1 MTRHESEEWGLIPYG
16 RQEIDEL
23 DKQAVLDVLSSDF
36 LTQGPQVPAFEQELC
51 DRLGALHCVAMN
63 SATSAL
69 HSACL
74 ALGVGPGD
82 TVWTSAISFVASA
95 NCAVYCGAEIEF
107 VDVVENTGNMSIPDL
122 QKRLEV
128 AEALGKLPKVVIP
141 VHFAG
146 QPVDMPTIERLGKKY
161 GFKIIE
167 DASHALGATYEGE
180 AVGSCLYSDI
190 TVFSFHPVKM
200 ITTGEGG
207 AATTNSPEIYAQ
219 LQRIRSHGITR
230 DPNVINIPFEGD
242 WFYDQIEIGFNYRMT
257 DLYAALG
264 RSQLKRLDDFI
275 ERRQNVSRHYARLL
289 RENVNRG
296 LTQDPKAASSWHL
309 FVVLVEN
316 SGQRKTIFDRLR
328 QEGILVNVHY
338 RPIYRQSFYANMD
351 KYDPS
356 NFPGAERYY
365 SCAISLPIFPG
376 LEELDVEKIVHLL
389 GAKALYQGIF

>member
-1 MTRHESEEWGLIPYG
+1 MIPYG
-16 RQEIDEL
+16 KQEIDEL
-23 DKQAVLDVLSSDF
+23 DKQAVLNVLNSDF
-36 LTQGPQVPAFEQELC
+36 LTQGPQVPAFEAELST
-51 DRLGALHCVAMN
+51 RVGAVYCVAMN

-69 HSACL
+69 HAACL

-82 TVWTSAISFVASA
+82 SVWTSAISFVASA
-95 NCAVYCGAEIEF
+95 NCGVYCGAEIEF
-107 VDVVENTGNMSIPDL
+107 VDVVENTGNMSILDL
-122 QKRLEV
+122 QRKLEL
-128 AEALGKLPKVVIP
+128 AESLGKLPKVVIP

-146 QPVDMPTIERLGKKY
+146 QPVNMPAIAELSKKY
-161 GFKIIE
+161 GFKVIE

>member
-1 MTRHESEEWGLIPYG
+1 MIPYG

-23 DKQAVLDVLSSDF
+23 DKQAVLDVLDSDF
-36 LTQGPQVPAFEQELC
+36 LTQGPQVPAFEQELS
-51 DRLGALHCVAMN
+51 RRVGAAHSVAMN

-69 HSACL
+69 HAACL
-74 ALGVGPGD
+74 ALGVGPSD

-95 NCAVYCGAEIEF
+95 NCGIYCGAEIEF
-107 VDVVENTGNMSIPDL
+107 VDVVKNTGNMSIPDL
-122 QKRLEV
+122 RRRLEA
-128 AEALGKLPKVVIP
+128 AEPLGKLPKVLIP

-146 QPVDMPTIERLGKKY
+146 QPVNMPAIAELGKKY

-167 DASHALGATYEGE
+167 DASHALGATYGGE
-180 AVGSCLYSDI
+180 PVGSCLYSDI

-207 AATTNSPEIYAQ
+207 AATTNSPEIYAR

-230 DPNVINIPFEGD
+230 DPNAIQIPFEGD

-264 RSQLKRLDDFI
+264 RPQLKKLDDFI
-275 ERRQNVSRHYARLL
+275 ERRQMVAEQYSSLF
-289 RENVNRG
+289 ENSKNG
-296 LTQDPKAASSWHL
+296 ILDQDPRGMSSWHL
-309 FVVLVEN
+309 FVTLIADP
-316 SGQRKTIFDRLR
+316 SQRKIIFDKLR

-338 RPIYRQSFYANMD
+338 RPIYRQSFYARME

-356 NFPGAERYY
+356 DFPGAEFYY
-365 SCAISLPIFPG
+365 ARAISLPIFPG
-376 LEELDVEKIVHLL
+376 LPRESVSMIFSHLE
-389 GAKALYQGIF
+389 GQPGYQNIF

>member
-1 MTRHESEEWGLIPYG
+1 MIPYG
-16 RQEIDEL
+16 RQEISEL
-23 DKQAVLDVLSSDF
+23 DKQAVQDVLNSDF
-36 LTQGPQVPAFEQELC
+36 LTQGPQVPAFEQELGK
-51 DRLGALHCVAMN
+51 RVGAAYCVAMN

-69 HSACL
+69 HAACL

-82 TVWTSAISFVASA
+82 SVWTSAISFVASA
-95 NCAVYCGAEIEF
+95 NCGIYCGAEIEF
-107 VDVVENTGNMSIPDL
+107 VDVVPNTGNMSIPDL
-122 QKRLEV
+122 QKRLEA
-128 AEALGKLPKVVIP
+128 AESLGKLPKVVIP

-146 QPVDMPTIERLGKKY
+146 QPVDMPAIAKLGKKY
-161 GFKIIE
+161 SFKIIE

-207 AATTNSPEIYAQ
+207 AATTNSKEAYVR

-230 DPNVINIPFEGD
+230 DPNVVDIPFEGD

-289 RENVNRG
+289 RDSVNRG

-316 SGQRKTIFDRLR
+316 SGERKIIFDRLR

-338 RPIYRQSFYANMD
+338 RPIYRQSFYANMN

>member
-1 MTRHESEEWGLIPYG
+1 MIPYG
-16 RQEIDEL
+16 RQEISEL
-23 DKQAVLDVLSSDF
+23 DKQAVQDVLNSDF
-36 LTQGPQVPAFEQELC
+36 LTQGPQVPAFEQELGK
-51 DRLGALHCVAMN
+51 RVGAAHCVAMN

-69 HSACL
+69 HAACL
-74 ALGVGPGD
+74 ALGVGPRD
-82 TVWTSAISFVASA
+82 SVWTSAISFVASA
-95 NCAVYCGAEIEF
+95 NCGIYCGAEIEF

-128 AEALGKLPKVVIP
+128 AESLGVLPKVVIP

-146 QPVDMPTIERLGKKY
+146 QPVDMPMIARLGKKY

-180 AVGSCLYSDI
+180 AVGSCHYSDI

-230 DPNVINIPFEGD
+230 DPNAIGVPFEGD

-275 ERRQNVSRHYARLL
+275 ERRQMVAKQYSSLF
-289 RENVNRG
+289 ENSANGTLV
-296 LTQDPKAASSWHL
+296 QDPKGMSSWHL
-309 FVVLVEN
+309 FVTLIADPR
-316 SGQRKTIFDRLR
+316 QRKIIFDKFR
-328 QEGILVNVHY
+328 QEGIAVNVHY
-338 RPIYRQSFYANMD
+338 RPIYRQTFYAKME
-351 KYDPS
+351 KYDP
-356 NFPGAERYY
+356 NDFPGAEYY
-365 SCAISLPIFPG
+365 YERAISLPIFPG
-376 LEELDVEKIVHLL
+376 LTKENVIAIFAQMESRA
-389 GAKALYQGIF
+389 GYQNIF

>member
-1 MTRHESEEWGLIPYG
+1 LIPYG
-16 RQEIDEL
+16 RQEISEL
-23 DKQAVLDVLSSDF
+23 DKQAVQDVLSSDF
-36 LTQGPQVPAFEQELC
+36 LTQGPQVPLFEQELSQ
-51 DRLGALHCVAMN
+51 RVGSVHCVAMN

-69 HSACL
+69 HAACL
-74 ALGVGPGD
+74 ALEVGAGD
-82 TVWTSAISFVASA
+82 VVWTSAISFVASA
-95 NCAVYCGAEIEF
+95 NCGIYCGAEIEF
-107 VDVVENTGNMSIPDL
+107 IDVDENTGNMSIPDL
-122 QKRLEV
+122 QKRLK
-128 AEALGKLPKVVIP
+128 AAKSLGKLPKVVIP

-146 QPVDMPTIERLGKKY
+146 QPVDMPAIAKLGKKY

-180 AVGSCLYSDI
+180 AVGSCHYSDI

-230 DPNVINIPFEGD
+230 DPNVIDIPFEGD

-275 ERRQNVSRHYARLL
+275 ERRRKVAEQYASLF
-289 RENVNRG
+289 ENSG
-296 LTQDPKAASSWHL
+296 HGILIQDPKGMSSWHL
-309 FVVLVEN
+309 FVTLIAEPRE
-316 SGQRKTIFDRLR
+316 RKLIFDKLR

-338 RPIYRQSFYANMD
+338 RPIYRQTFYAEME
-351 KYDPS
+351 KYDAS
-356 NFPGAERYY
+356 DFPGAEFYY
-365 SCAISLPIFPG
+365 DRAISLPIFPG
-376 LEELDVEKIVHLL
+376 LTKEDVSFVFDQL
-389 GAKALYQGIF
+389 GGQAGYQNIF

>member
-1 MTRHESEEWGLIPYG
+1 MIPYG
-16 RQEIDEL
+16 RQEISEL
-23 DKQAVLDVLSSDF
+23 DKQAVQDVLNSDF
-36 LTQGPQVPAFEQELC
+36 LTQGPQVPAFEQELGN
-51 DRLGALHCVAMN
+51 RVGAAYCVAMN

-69 HSACL
+69 HAACL

-82 TVWTSAISFVASA
+82 SVWTSAISFVASA
-95 NCAVYCGAEIEF
+95 NCGIYCGAEIEF
-107 VDVVENTGNMSIPDL
+107 VDVVPNTGNMSIPDL
-122 QKRLEV
+122 QKRLEA
-128 AEALGKLPKVVIP
+128 AESLGKLPKVVIP

-146 QPVDMPTIERLGKKY
+146 QPVDMPAIAQLGKKY

-207 AATTNSPEIYAQ
+207 VATTNSKEAHVQ

-230 DPNVINIPFEGD
+230 DPNVVDIPFEGD

>member
-1 MTRHESEEWGLIPYG
+1 MIPYG
-16 RQEIDEL
+16 RQEISEL

-36 LTQGPQVPAFEQELC
+36 LTQGPQVPAFEQELGK
-51 DRLGALHCVAMN
+51 RVGAAHCVAMN

-69 HSACL
+69 HAACL

-82 TVWTSAISFVASA
+82 SIWTSAISFVASA
-95 NCAVYCGAEIEF
+95 NCGIYCGAEIEF
-107 VDVVENTGNMSIPDL
+107 VDVVANTGNMSIPDL

-128 AEALGKLPKVVIP
+128 AESSGELPKVVIP

-146 QPVDMPTIERLGKKY
+146 QPVDMPAIAELGKKY

-167 DASHALGATYEGE
+167 DASHALGATYDGE
-180 AVGSCLYSDI
+180 TVGSCRYSDI

-207 AATTNSPEIYAQ
+207 AATTNSSKTAAQ

-230 DPNVINIPFEGD
+230 DPGAIDLPFEGD

-264 RSQLKRLDDFI
+264 RSQLKRLDSFI
-275 ERRQNVSRHYARLL
+275 ELRQKVADKYSELFPGDPHSPLSRNPDA
-289 RENVNRG
+289 
-296 LTQDPKAASSWHL
+296 KSSWHL
-309 FVVLVEN
+309 FVLLVDPPD
-316 SGQRKTIFDRLR
+316 QRKMIFDRLR
-328 QEGILVNVHY
+328 QEGVLVNVHY
-338 RPIYRQSFYANMD
+338 RPIYRQSFYAQMN

-356 NFPGAERYY
+356 DYPGAENYY
-365 SCAISLPIFPG
+365 AAAISIPIFPG
-376 LEELDVEKIVHLL
+376 LTDDQIRTVVDCI
-389 GAKALYQGIF
+389 GSRPGYQTIF

>member
-1 MTRHESEEWGLIPYG
+1 LIPYG
-16 RQEIDEL
+16 RQEINEL
-23 DKQAVLDVLSSDF
+23 DKQAILEVLDSDF
-36 LTQGPQVPAFEQELC
+36 LTQGPQVPAFEQELGK
-51 DRLGALHCVAMN
+51 RVGAAHCVAMN

-82 TVWTSAISFVASA
+82 SVWTSAISFVASA
-95 NCAVYCGAEIEF
+95 NCGIYCGAEIEF

-122 QKRLEV
+122 QKRLEA
-128 AEALGKLPKVVIP
+128 AESLGKLPKVVIP

-146 QPVDMPTIERLGKKY
+146 QPVDMPAIARLGKKY

-180 AVGSCLYSDI
+180 AVGSCLYSSI

-207 AATTNSPEIYAQ
+207 AATTNSPEIYAR

-230 DPNVINIPFEGD
+230 DPNSINISIEGD
-242 WFYDQIEIGFNYRMT
+242 WFYDQIEVGFNYRMT

-275 ERRQNVSRHYARLL
+275 ARRENVSSHYARLL

-296 LTQDPKAASSWHL
+296 LTQDPKAKSSWHL

-316 SGQRKTIFDRLR
+316 SRERKIIFDGLR

-338 RPIYRQSFYANMD
+338 RPIYRQSFYANMN
-351 KYDPS
+351 KYDRS
-356 NFPGAERYY
+356 DFPGAERYY
-365 SCAISLPIFPG
+365 SSAISLPIFPG
-376 LEELDVEKIVHLL
+376 LEDLDVEKIVHLL
-389 GAKALYQGIF
+389 GIRAGHQGIF

>member
-1 MTRHESEEWGLIPYG
+1 LIPYG
-16 RQEIDEL
+16 RQEISEL
-23 DKQAVLDVLSSDF
+23 DKQAVLDVLNSDF
-36 LTQGPQVPAFEQELC
+36 LTQGPQVPAFEQELSQ
-51 DRLGALHCVAMN
+51 RVGAVHSVAMN

-69 HSACL
+69 HAACL
-74 ALGVGPGD
+74 ALEVGPGD

-95 NCAVYCGAEIEF
+95 NCGIYCGAEIDF
-107 VDVVENTGNMSIPDL
+107 VDVVENTGNMSISDL
-122 QKRLEV
+122 QKKLEI
-128 AEALGKLPKVVIP
+128 AESLRKLPKVVIP

-146 QPVDMPTIERLGKKY
+146 QPVDMPAIAELSKKY

-180 AVGSCLYSDI
+180 TVGSCLYSDI

-230 DPNVINIPFEGD
+230 DPNVVDIPFEGD

-275 ERRQNVSRHYARLL
+275 ERRQRVAKQYSDLF
-289 RENVNRG
+289 ENSSNG
-296 LTQDPKAASSWHL
+296 ILAQDPKGMSSWHL
-309 FVVLVEN
+309 FVTLIDQP
-316 SGQRKTIFDRLR
+316 SQRKLIFDKLR
-328 QEGILVNVHY
+328 QQGILVNVHY
-338 RPIYRQSFYANMD
+338 RPIYRQTFFAKME
-351 KYDPS
+351 KYDPED
-356 NFPGAERYY
+356 FPGAEFYY
-365 SCAISLPIFPG
+365 ERAISLPIFPG
-376 LEELDVEKIVHLL
+376 LTKENVVSIYSQME
-389 GAKALYQGIF
+389 GQAGYQNIF

>member
-1 MTRHESEEWGLIPYG
+1 MIPYG
-16 RQEIDEL
+16 RQEINDL
-23 DKQAVLDVLSSDF
+23 DKQAVLDVLGSDF
-36 LTQGPQVPAFEQELC
+36 LTQGPQVPAFEQELGK
-51 DRLGALHCVAMN
+51 RVGAAHCVAMN

-69 HSACL
+69 HAACL

-82 TVWTSAISFVASA
+82 SVWTSAISFVASA

-107 VDVVENTGNMSIPDL
+107 VDVAPNTGNMSIPDL
-122 QKRLEV
+122 RKRLEV
-128 AEALGKLPKVVIP
+128 AESSGELPKVVIP

-146 QPVDMPTIERLGKKY
+146 QPVDMPVIAELGQRY

-167 DASHALGATYEGE
+167 DASHALGATYDGE
-180 AVGSCLYSDI
+180 AVGSCRYSDI

-207 AATTNSPEIYAQ
+207 AATTNSREVSAK

-230 DPNVINIPFEGD
+230 DPGAIDLPFEGD

-264 RSQLKRLDDFI
+264 RTQLKRLDDFI
-275 ERRQNVSRHYARLL
+275 ERRQKVAEQYSSLF
-289 RENVNRG
+289 ENSKNG
-296 LTQDPKAASSWHL
+296 MLAQDPRGMSSWHL
-309 FVVLVEN
+309 FVTLVADP
-316 SGQRKTIFDRLR
+316 SQRKTIFDKLR

-338 RPIYRQSFYANMD
+338 RPIYRQTFYAEMA

-356 NFPGAERYY
+356 DFRGAESYY
-365 SCAISLPIFPG
+365 ERVISLPIFPG
-376 LEELDVEKIVHLL
+376 LSKENVPMIFNHLE
-389 GAKALYQGIF
+389 GQPGYQNIF

>member
-1 MTRHESEEWGLIPYG
+1 LIPYG
-16 RQEIDEL
+16 RQEINEL
-23 DKQAVLDVLSSDF
+23 DRQAVLNVLDSDF
-36 LTQGPQVPAFEQELC
+36 LTQGPQVPAFEEELSL
-51 DRLGALHCVAMN
+51 RVGAAHSVAMN

-69 HSACL
+69 HASCL

-82 TVWTSAISFVASA
+82 IVWTSAISFVASA
-95 NCAVYCGAEIEF
+95 NCAIYCGAEVEF
-107 VDVVENTGNMSIPDL
+107 VDVVENTGNMSVPDL

-128 AEALGKLPKVVIP
+128 AESLGKLPKVVIP

-146 QPVDMPTIERLGKKY
+146 QPVDMPAIAELGKKY
-161 GFKIIE
+161 DFKIIE

-180 AVGSCLYSDI
+180 SVGSCRYSDI
-190 TVFSFHPVKM
+190 AVFSFHPVKM

-207 AATTNSPEIYAQ
+207 AATTNSTKVSAR

-230 DPNVINIPFEGD
+230 DPNAIDTPFEGD

-275 ERRQNVSRHYARLL
+275 ERRQKVAKQYSSLF
-289 RENVNRG
+289 ENSANGTLV
-296 LTQDPKAASSWHL
+296 QDPKGMSSWHL
-309 FVVLVEN
+309 FVTLIADPR
-316 SGQRKTIFDRLR
+316 QRKIIFNKFR

-338 RPIYRQSFYANMD
+338 RPIYRQAFYAKMG

-356 NFPGAERYY
+356 DFPGAESYY
-365 SCAISLPIFPG
+365 ERAISLPIFPG
-376 LEELDVEKIVHLL
+376 LTKENVISIFAQME
-389 GAKALYQGIF
+389 GQAGYQNIF

>member
-1 MTRHESEEWGLIPYG
+1 LIPYG
-16 RQEIDEL
+16 RQEINEI
-23 DKQAVLDVLSSDF
+23 DKQAVLDVLDSDF
-36 LTQGPQVPAFEQELC
+36 LTQGPQVPAFEQELGK
-51 DRLGALHCVAMN
+51 RVGAAHCVAMN

-82 TVWTSAISFVASA
+82 SVWTSAISFVASA
-95 NCAVYCGAEIEF
+95 NCGIYCGAEIEF

-122 QKRLEV
+122 QKRLEA
-128 AEALGKLPKVVIP
+128 AESLGKLPKVIIP

-146 QPVDMPTIERLGKKY
+146 QPVDMPAIAELGKKY

-180 AVGSCLYSDI
+180 DVGSCRYSDI

-207 AATTNSPEIYAQ
+207 AATTNSAKTAAQ

-230 DPNVINIPFEGD
+230 DPNAIEVPFEGD

-275 ERRQNVSRHYARLL
+275 ERRQKVAEQYSSLF
-289 RENVNRG
+289 ENSKNG
-296 LTQDPKAASSWHL
+296 MLAQDPKGMSSWHL
-309 FVVLVEN
+309 FVTLIADP
-316 SGQRKTIFDRLR
+316 SKRKTIFDKLR

-338 RPIYRQSFYANMD
+338 RPIYRQSFYAEME
-351 KYDPS
+351 KYMPTE
-356 NFPGAERYY
+356 FPGAESYY
-365 SCAISLPIFPG
+365 ERAISLPIFPG
-376 LEELDVEKIVHLL
+376 LQEESVSKIFSHLE
-389 GAKALYQGIF
+389 GQPGYQNIF

>member
-1 MTRHESEEWGLIPYG
+1 MIPYG
-16 RQEIDEL
+16 RQEISEL
-23 DKQAVLDVLSSDF
+23 DKQAVQDVLNSDF
-36 LTQGPQVPAFEQELC
+36 LTQGPQVPAFEQELGK
-51 DRLGALHCVAMN
+51 RVGAAHCVAMN

-82 TVWTSAISFVASA
+82 SVWTSAISFVASA
-95 NCAVYCGAEIEF
+95 NCGIYCGAEIEF

-122 QKRLEV
+122 QNRLE
-128 AEALGKLPKVVIP
+128 AAKSLGKLPKVVIP

-146 QPVDMPTIERLGKKY
+146 QPVDVAAIAKLGKKY

-167 DASHALGATYEGE
+167 DASHALGATYDSE

-207 AATTNSPEIYAQ
+207 AATTNSREISAS

-230 DPNVINIPFEGD
+230 DPNAIEAPFEGD

-264 RSQLKRLDDFI
+264 RSQLRRLDDFV
-275 ERRQNVSRHYARLL
+275 ERRQKVARLYSSL
-289 RENVNRG
+289 FENSTNGTLV
-296 LTQDPKAASSWHL
+296 QDPRGKSAWHL
-309 FVVLVEN
+309 FVTLIAN
-316 SGQRKTIFDRLR
+316 PRQRKLIFDKMR

-338 RPIYRQSFYANMD
+338 RPIYRQTFYAKME

-356 NFPGAERYY
+356 DFPGAESYY
-365 SCAISLPIFPG
+365 ERAISLPIFPG
-376 LEELDVEKIVHLL
+376 LTKENVISIFAQME
-389 GAKALYQGIF
+389 GQAGYQNIF

>member
-1 MTRHESEEWGLIPYG
+1 LEIQRRGAPIIPYG
-16 RQEIDEL
+16 RQEISEQ
-23 DKQAVLDVLSSDF
+23 DKQAVLDVLESDF
-36 LTQGPQVPAFEQELC
+36 LTQGPQVPAFEGELSK
-51 DRLGALHCVAMN
+51 RVGAVYSVAMN

-69 HSACL
+69 HAACL
-74 ALGVGPGD
+74 ALRVGPGD
-82 TVWTSAISFVASA
+82 AVWTSAISFVASA
-95 NCAVYCGAEIEF
+95 NCAIYCGAEIEF
-107 VDVVENTGNMSIPDL
+107 VDVVENTGNMSIADL
-122 QKRLEV
+122 RKRLEV
-128 AEALGKLPKVVIP
+128 AEPLGKLPKVVIP

-146 QPVDMPTIERLGKKY
+146 QPVDMPAIAELGKKY

-167 DASHALGATYEGE
+167 DASHALGATYEAE

-230 DPNVINIPFEGD
+230 DPDVIDIPFEGD

-275 ERRQNVSRHYARLL
+275 ERRRNIAGQYSSLL
-289 RENVNRG
+289 ENSTHG
-296 LTQDPKAASSWHL
+296 TLAQDPKGMSSWHL
-309 FVVLVEN
+309 FVTLIAQP
-316 SGQRKTIFDRLR
+316 SQRKLIFDKLR
-328 QEGILVNVHY
+328 QQGILANVHY
-338 RPIYRQSFYANMD
+338 RPIYRQTFYAKME

-356 NFPGAERYY
+356 DFPGAESYY
-365 SCAISLPIFPG
+365 ERAISLPIFPSLSKG
-376 LEELDVEKIVHLL
+376 DVSIIFNYLES
-389 GAKALYQGIF
+389 GPGYQNIF

>member
-1 MTRHESEEWGLIPYG
+1 MIPYG
-16 RQEIDEL
+16 RQEISEL
-23 DKQAVLDVLSSDF
+23 DKQAVQDVLNSDF
-36 LTQGPQVPAFEQELC
+36 LTQGPQVPAFEQELGK
-51 DRLGALHCVAMN
+51 RVGAAHCVAMN

-69 HSACL
+69 HAACL

-82 TVWTSAISFVASA
+82 SVWTSAISFVASA
-95 NCAVYCGAEIEF
+95 NCAVYCGSEIEF
-107 VDVVENTGNMSIPDL
+107 VDVVPNTGNISIPDL
-122 QKRLEV
+122 QKRLEA
-128 AEALGKLPKVVIP
+128 AESLGKLPKVVIP

-146 QPVDMPTIERLGKKY
+146 QPVDMPAIAKLGKKY

-207 AATTNSPEIYAQ
+207 AATTNSTKIAAQ

-230 DPNVINIPFEGD
+230 DPNAMDIPFEGD
-242 WFYDQIEIGFNYRMT
+242 WIYDQTEIGFNYRMT

-289 RENVNRG
+289 RENINRG
-296 LTQDPKAASSWHL
+296 LAQNPKAESSWHL
-309 FVVLVEN
+309 FVVLIED
-316 SGQRKTIFDRLR
+316 SDKRKVIFDGLR

-338 RPIYRQSFYANMD
+338 RPIYRQSFYANMN

-356 NFPGAERYY
+356 DFPGAESYY
-365 SCAISLPIFPG
+365 SSAISLPIFPG
-376 LEELDVEKIVHLL
+376 LEERDIEKIVHLL
-389 GAKALYQGIF
+389 SARAGYQGIF

>member
-1 MTRHESEEWGLIPYG
+1 MIPYG

-23 DKQAVLDVLSSDF
+23 DKHAVLNVLNSDF
-36 LTQGPQVPAFEQELC
+36 LTQGPQVPGFEAELSK
-51 DRLGALHCVAMN
+51 RVGATYCVAMN

-69 HSACL
+69 HAACL

-82 TVWTSAISFVASA
+82 SVWTSAISFVASA
-95 NCAVYCGAEIEF
+95 NCGIYCGAEVEF

-122 QKRLEV
+122 QKRLTA
-128 AEALGKLPKVVIP
+128 AESSGKLPKVVIP

-146 QPVDMPTIERLGKKY
+146 QPVDMPAIAKLGERY

-180 AVGSCLYSDI
+180 PVGSCRYSDI

-207 AATTNSPEIYAQ
+207 AATTNSTHVNSK
-219 LQRIRSHGITR
+219 LQRIRSHGVTR
-230 DPNVINIPFEGD
+230 DPNAMGMPSEGD
-242 WFYDQIEIGFNYRMT
+242 WFYDQIEMGFNYRMT

-264 RSQLKRLDDFI
+264 KSQLKRLDDFI
-275 ERRQNVSRHYARLL
+275 ERRQKIAKQYSSLFDKSNNGILV
-289 RENVNRG
+289 
-296 LTQDPKAASSWHL
+296 QDPKGMSSWHL
-309 FVVLVEN
+309 FVTLIEQP
-316 SGQRKTIFDRLR
+316 SQRKLIFDKLR

-338 RPIYRQSFYANMD
+338 RPIYRQSFYAKME

-356 NFPGAERYY
+356 DFPGAEFFYER
-365 SCAISLPIFPG
+365 AISLPIFPG
-376 LEELDVEKIVHLL
+376 LSKESVLSIFAQTQ
-389 GAKALYQGIF
+389 GQAGYQNIF

>member
-1 MTRHESEEWGLIPYG
+1 MIPYG
-16 RQEIDEL
+16 RQEISEL
-23 DKQAVLDVLSSDF
+23 DKQAVQDVLNSDF
-36 LTQGPQVPAFEQELC
+36 LTQGPQVPAFEQELGK
-51 DRLGALHCVAMN
+51 RVGAAHCVAMN

-69 HSACL
+69 HAACL

-82 TVWTSAISFVASA
+82 NVWTSAISFVASA
-95 NCAVYCGAEIEF
+95 NCGIYCGAEIEF
-107 VDVVENTGNMSIPDL
+107 VDVVPNTGNMSIPAL
-122 QKRLEV
+122 QKRLEA
-128 AEALGKLPKVVIP
+128 AEQSGKLPKVIIP

-146 QPVDMPTIERLGKKY
+146 QPVDMPAIAELGKKY

-180 AVGSCLYSDI
+180 AVGSCRYSDI

-207 AATTNSPEIYAQ
+207 AATTNSREIYAQ

-230 DPNVINIPFEGD
+230 DPGAINLPFEGD

-275 ERRQNVSRHYARLL
+275 ERRQRVAKQYSDLF
-289 RENVNRG
+289 ENSSNG
-296 LTQDPKAASSWHL
+296 ILAQDPKGMSSWHL
-309 FVVLVEN
+309 FVTLIDQP
-316 SGQRKTIFDRLR
+316 SQRKLIFDKLR

-338 RPIYRQSFYANMD
+338 RPIYRQSFYAEMD

-356 NFPGAERYY
+356 EFPGAESYY
-365 SCAISLPIFPG
+365 ERAISLPIFPSLSKG
-376 LEELDVEKIVHLL
+376 DVSLIFNYLES
-389 GAKALYQGIF
+389 GPGYQTIF

>member
-1 MTRHESEEWGLIPYG
+1 MIPYG
-16 RQEIDEL
+16 RQEINDL
-23 DKQAVLDVLSSDF
+23 DKQAVLDVLGSDF
-36 LTQGPQVPAFEQELC
+36 LTQGPQVPAFEQELGK
-51 DRLGALHCVAMN
+51 RVGAAHCVAMN

-69 HSACL
+69 HAACL
-74 ALGVGPGD
+74 ALGVGPRD
-82 TVWTSAISFVASA
+82 SVWTSAISFVASA
-95 NCAVYCGAEIEF
+95 NCGIYCGAEIEF

-122 QKRLEV
+122 QKRLEA

-146 QPVDMPTIERLGKKY
+146 QPVDMPAIAKLSKKY

-180 AVGSCLYSDI
+180 AVGSCHYSDI

-230 DPNVINIPFEGD
+230 DPNVIDIPFEGD

-275 ERRQNVSRHYARLL
+275 ERRQNVSSHYCRLL
-289 RENVNRG
+289 RGTANVG
-296 LTQDPKAASSWHL
+296 LTQDPKAVSSWHL
-309 FVVLVEN
+309 FVVLVAN
-316 SGQRKTIFDRLR
+316 SDERKIIFDGLR

-338 RPIYRQSFYANMD
+338 RPIYRQSYYAKMS

-356 NFPGAERYY
+356 DFPGAECYY
-365 SCAISLPIFPG
+365 SSAISLPIFPR
-376 LEELDVEKIVHLL
+376 LEEKDIEKIVGLL
-389 GAKALYQGIF
+389 STRPGYQGIF

>member
-1 MTRHESEEWGLIPYG
+1 MIPYG
-16 RQEIDEL
+16 RQEITEQ
-23 DKQAVLDVLSSDF
+23 DKQAVQDVLGSDF

-51 DRLGALHCVAMN
+51 ERIGAVYCVAMN

-95 NCAVYCGAEIEF
+95 NCGIYCGAEIEF
-107 VDVVENTGNMSIPDL
+107 VDVVKNTGNISIPDL
-122 QKRLEV
+122 SSRLE
-128 AEALGKLPKVVIP
+128 AAKSAGKLPKVVIP

-146 QPVDMPTIERLGKKY
+146 QPVDMPAIAILGKKY

-167 DASHALGATYEGE
+167 DASHALGAKYRGE
-180 AVGSCLYSDI
+180 DVGSCLYSDI

-207 AATTNSPEIYAQ
+207 AAATNSEEIYAA

-230 DPNVINIPFEGD
+230 DPSDMGAPFEGD

-264 RSQLKRLDDFI
+264 RSQLKRLDSFI
-275 ERRQNVSRHYARLL
+275 ERRQKVADKYAALFPAGPHTNLAR
-289 RENVNRG
+289 
-296 LTQDPKAASSWHL
+296 DPNAESSWHL
-309 FVVLVEN
+309 FVLLVDPP
-316 SGQRKTIFDRLR
+316 GQRKVIFDKLR
-328 QEGILVNVHY
+328 QEGVLVNVHY
-338 RPIYRQSFYANMD
+338 RPIYRQSYYARMN
-351 KYDPS
+351 KYDPRD
-356 NFPGAERYY
+356 FPGAEEYY
-365 SCAISLPIFPG
+365 AAAISLPIFPG
-376 LEELDVEKIVHLL
+376 ITDDQMRIVVDCIASLP
-389 GAKALYQGIF
+389 GYQNIF

>member
-1 MTRHESEEWGLIPYG
+1 MIPYG
-16 RQEIDEL
+16 KQEIDEL
-23 DKQAVLDVLSSDF
+23 DKQAVLNVLNSDF
-36 LTQGPQVPAFEQELC
+36 LTQGPQVPAFEAELST
-51 DRLGALHCVAMN
+51 RVGAVYCVAMN

-69 HSACL
+69 HAACL
-74 ALGVGPGD
+74 SLGVGPGD

-95 NCAVYCGAEIEF
+95 NCGVYCGAEIEF
-107 VDVVENTGNMSIPDL
+107 VDVVENTGNMSILDL
-122 QKRLEV
+122 QRKLEL
-128 AEALGKLPKVVIP
+128 AESLGKLPKVVIP

-146 QPVDMPTIERLGKKY
+146 QPVNMPAIAELSKKY
-161 GFKIIE
+161 GFKVIE

>member
-1 MTRHESEEWGLIPYG
+1 MIPYG
-16 RQEIDEL
+16 RQEIDEH
-23 DKQAVLDVLSSDF
+23 DKQAVLDVLDSDF
-36 LTQGPQVPAFEQELC
+36 LTQGPQVPAFEQELSQ
-51 DRLGALHCVAMN
+51 RVGAVHSVAMN

-69 HSACL
+69 HASCL

-95 NCAVYCGAEIEF
+95 NCGIYCGAEIEF

-122 QKRLEV
+122 QNRLEA
-128 AEALGKLPKVVIP
+128 AESLGKLPKVIIP

-146 QPVDMPTIERLGKKY
+146 QPVDMPAIAKLGKKY
-161 GFKIIE
+161 GFKVIE

-180 AVGSCLYSDI
+180 AVGSCRYSDI

-207 AATTNSPEIYAQ
+207 AATTNSAKVNER

-230 DPNVINIPFEGD
+230 DSNAIDVPFEGD

-264 RSQLKRLDDFI
+264 RSQLERLDDFI
-275 ERRQNVSRHYARLL
+275 ERRQKVAKQYSSLF
-289 RENVNRG
+289 ENSANG
-296 LTQDPKAASSWHL
+296 TLAQDPKGRSSWHL
-309 FVVLVEN
+309 FVTLIADPR
-316 SGQRKTIFDRLR
+316 QRKSIFDKFR

-338 RPIYRQSFYANMD
+338 RPIYRQTFYAKME

-356 NFPGAERYY
+356 DFPGAEFYY
-365 SCAISLPIFPG
+365 ERAVSLPIFPG
-376 LEELDVEKIVHLL
+376 LTRKNVASIYAQMESQA
-389 GAKALYQGIF
+389 GYQNIF

>member
-1 MTRHESEEWGLIPYG
+1 MIPYG
-16 RQEIDEL
+16 RQEISEL
-23 DKQAVLDVLSSDF
+23 DKQAVQDVLNSDF
-36 LTQGPQVPAFEQELC
+36 LTQGPQVPAFEQELGK
-51 DRLGALHCVAMN
+51 RVGAAYCVAMN

-69 HSACL
+69 HAACL

-82 TVWTSAISFVASA
+82 SVWTSAISFVASA
-95 NCAVYCGAEIEF
+95 NCGIYCGAEIEF
-107 VDVVENTGNMSIPDL
+107 VDVVPNTGNMSIPDL
-122 QKRLEV
+122 QKRLEA
-128 AEALGKLPKVVIP
+128 AESLGKLPKVVIP

-146 QPVDMPTIERLGKKY
+146 QPVDMPAIAKLGKKY
-161 GFKIIE
+161 SFKIIE

-207 AATTNSPEIYAQ
+207 AATTNSSEIYAQ

-230 DPNVINIPFEGD
+230 DPGAINLPFEGD

-275 ERRQNVSRHYARLL
+275 ERRQRVAKQYSDLF
-289 RENVNRG
+289 ENSSNG
-296 LTQDPKAASSWHL
+296 ILAQDPKGMSSWHL
-309 FVVLVEN
+309 FVTLIDQP
-316 SGQRKTIFDRLR
+316 SQRKSIFDKLR

-338 RPIYRQSFYANMD
+338 RPIYRQSFYAEMA
-351 KYDPS
+351 KYNPS
-356 NFPGAERYY
+356 DFPGAEFYY
-365 SCAISLPIFPG
+365 ARAISLPIFPG
-376 LEELDVEKIVHLL
+376 LPKESVPLIFSHLE
-389 GAKALYQGIF
+389 GQPGYQNIF